1 MIRTVVLTEYVRSE
15 PIALSVAQRDALS
28 KLVKGLAIT
37 PAAGSTDTYT
47 LTGSSTVGVARV
59 GDLTLELRPKI
70 GVAPVLFLVSYALNP
85 KSWKPG
91 QAQLAR
97 DANLAEAVIPLF
109 TRTVQQTIRP
119 GLLHGYRRH
128 EDTLT
133 SVRGRVRLTDQFRA
147 RTGLPLPVEVAYDD
161 FTPDILENRL
171 LRTAVDTLG
180 RLYLRHEDSRTSLAR
195 LRLHLNGI
203 STLAPDRRGV
213 PEPDWTR
220 LNERYRPAVAL
231 ARLIISTA
239 GLEARAGGADASVF
253 LIDMNAVF
261 ERFIRVALR
270 EALRLDIRT
279 FPPAARGHHP
289 VQLDEEGAIRLEPDL
304 SWWTGDRCVF
314 AGDCKYKKTHD
325 TIPNAD
331 IYQMLAYL
339 TALQLTHGLLVYAAG
354 EDVPHDI
361 TIPFAGKRVL
371 IKTIDVSQPP
381 DNVLT
386 QIAKLASLIRSI
398 TVRAP
403 MPATVGGRSQ

>member
-1 MIRTVVLTEYVRSE
+1 MRTVALTEYVRSE
-15 PIALSVAQRDALS
+15 PVALSIAQRDALG
-28 KLVKGLAIT
+28 KLVKGLTIT

-70 GVAPVLFLVSYALNP
+70 GVAPVLFLISYALNP
-85 KSWKPG
+85 KSWNAG

-109 TRTVQQTIRP
+109 TRTMQHTIRA
-119 GLLHGYRRH
+119 GLLHGYRRR
-128 EDTLT
+128 EDTLA
-133 SVRGRVRLTDQFRA
+133 SVRGRVRITDQFRA

-180 RLYLRHEDSRTSLAR
+180 RLYLRHEDSRTALAR
-195 LRLHLNGI
+195 LRLQLNGI
-203 STLAPDRRGV
+203 STLTPARRGV
-213 PEPDWTR
+213 PEPHWTR
-220 LNERYRPAVAL
+220 LNDRYRPAVAL

-239 GLEARAGGADASVF
+239 GLEARAGGIDASVF

-289 VQLDEEGAIRLEPDL
+289 VQLDKEGDDPAR
-304 SWWTGDRCVF
+304 TGSVLVDR
-314 AGDCKYKKTHD
+314 
-325 TIPNAD
+325 
-331 IYQMLAYL
+331 
-339 TALQLTHGLLVYAAG
+339 
-354 EDVPHDI
+354 
-361 TIPFAGKRVL
+361 
-371 IKTIDVSQPP
+371 
-381 DNVLT
+381 
-386 QIAKLASLIRSI
+386 
-398 TVRAP
+398 
-403 MPATVGGRSQ
+403 